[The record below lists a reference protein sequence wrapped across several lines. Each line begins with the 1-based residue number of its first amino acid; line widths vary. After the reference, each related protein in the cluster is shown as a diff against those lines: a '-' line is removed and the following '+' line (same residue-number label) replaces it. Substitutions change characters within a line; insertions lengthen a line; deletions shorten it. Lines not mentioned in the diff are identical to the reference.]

1 MQAPQHGSLC
11 YAPSGKLRIADT
23 STRWSRRLQTAVP
36 WVQIINLAVVLW
48 TTNLFAE
55 PRTEDVLFRANCDR
69 TEQKYVIVF
78 PDGFSADKPRAALI
92 ALHGHGSDR
101 WQFVKDTRGE
111 CRAARDVAAAHG
123 MLFVSPDY
131 RAKTSWMGPKAEA
144 DIVQIIAELK
154 QRYRVSKI
162 ILCGGSMGG
171 TGALTFTAL
180 HPDLVEGVVS
190 LNGTANLVEFP
201 GFADALAASFGGTK
215 AQVPDEY
222 RRRSAE
228 CWPERFTMPVAAT
241 TGGKDRVVP
250 PDSVRRLLDAVKMK
264 NANVLLI
271 HRSEVGH
278 STNYEDSR
286 AAIEFVVSK
295 VLK

>member
-1 MQAPQHGSLC
+1 M
-11 YAPSGKLRIADT
+11 KTIASFCLT
-23 STRWSRRLQTAVP
+23 TA
-36 WVQIINLAVVLW
+36 LW
-48 TTNLFAE
+48 ATNLFAE
-55 PRTEDVLFRANCDR
+55 PRIEDMSFRASCDG

-101 WQFVKDTRGE
+101 WQFVKDARGE
-111 CRAARDVAAAHG
+111 CRGARDVAAAHG
-123 MLFVSPDY
+123 ILFISPDY

-144 DIVQIIAELK
+144 DMVQIIVDLK
-154 QRYRVSKI
+154 QRHRVTKI

-180 HPDLVEGVVS
+180 HPALVDGVVS
-190 LNGTANLVEFP
+190 LNGTANLVEFT
-201 GFADALAASFGGTK
+201 GFPDALAASFGGTK
-215 AQVPDEY
+215 AQASDEY

-228 CWPERFTMPVAAT
+228 FWPERFTMPVAAT

-250 PDSVRRLLDAVKMK
+250 PDSVRRLLDAVRTK
-264 NANVLLI
+264 NLHVLLI
-271 HRSEVGH
+271 HRPDGAH
-278 STNYEDSR
+278 STTCADTK